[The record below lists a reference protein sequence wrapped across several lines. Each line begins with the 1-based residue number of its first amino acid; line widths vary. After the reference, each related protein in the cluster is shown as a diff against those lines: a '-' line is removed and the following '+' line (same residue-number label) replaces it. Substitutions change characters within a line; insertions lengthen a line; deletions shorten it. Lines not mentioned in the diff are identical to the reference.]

1 MTDKIH
7 PLVQIF
13 NEVAAAT
20 ASEDIPKK
28 LAEAIAEAIDE
39 RHPQPIDELPP
50 AQEDS

>member
-39 RHPQPIDELPP
+39 LPP
-50 AQEDS
+50 AQEECDVED